1 MKRVSSEETRVHP
14 TRTVERA
21 CAVLSAFS
29 STEPRLSL
37 RELAAHVGLPKAT
50 VHRLAGSLIA
60 TGFMEHGADG
70 RYSLGLK
77 LSELGALARA
87 DLDVVTVCSGVLDA
101 LAAATR
107 ETVLL
112 ASADWEALE
121 LTVVG
126 ARVSPQTLSVI
137 PTTGQRLT
145 IPPGCLGKALLLGLP
160 EAETE
165 SVLARLPL
173 PALTSKTHTDRIQLA
188 TEIALARALGFAVA
202 EEEYLDGVSGAAVPV
217 MFEGGRPRAAIGVV
231 GPSSRIAGQFERIG
245 QLALELTAALRPARS
260 PTSQAAA

>member
-1 MKRVSSEETRVHP
+1 
-14 TRTVERA
+14 
-21 CAVLSAFS
+21 
-29 STEPRLSL
+29 
-37 RELAAHVGLPKAT
+37 
-50 VHRLAGSLIA
+50 
-60 TGFMEHGADG
+60 MEHRDDG

-87 DLDVVTVCSGVLDA
+87 DLDVVTVCSSVLDS

-121 LTVVG
+121 LTIVG

-137 PTTGQRLT
+137 PMTGQRLT

-160 EAETE
+160 EAEAE
-165 SVLARLPL
+165 DVLARLPL
-173 PALTSKTHTDRIQLA
+173 PALTSKTHTDRGLLA
-188 TEIALARALGFAVA
+188 NEIARARELGFAVA

-217 MFEGGRPRAAIGVV
+217 MFESGRPRAAIAVV
-231 GPSSRIAGQFERIG
+231 GPSFRIDGQIERIG
-245 QLALELTAALRPARS
+245 LLALEFTAALRPART
-260 PTSQAAA
+260 PTSETAV